1 MKTAMAVLL
10 GLTAV
15 LCAQTA
21 ASVRDGVYTN
31 DQASRGAAAYKQKCA
46 SCHGPALEGVGQSPP
61 LSGDDFKAN
70 WSGKTL
76 GDLFDEIQAT
86 MPADHPGTLSRPV
99 NAQIIAFILKSNEFP
114 DGKKAL
120 PADSGAL
127 QKIGFD
133 AAKPK
138 Q

>member
-1 MKTAMAVLL
+1 MKTPIAILL
-10 GLTAV
+10 LLTAV
-15 LCAQTA
+15 CRAQTA
-21 ASVRDGVYTN
+21 ASARDGVYTN

-46 SCHGPALEGVGQSPP
+46 SCHGPALEGVGQFPP

-86 MPADHPGTLSRPV
+86 MPADHPGTLSRQV

-114 DGKKAL
+114 AGKQAL
-120 PADSGAL
+120 PADSDAL
-127 QKIGFD
+127 KKISLD
-133 AAKPK
+133 AGKPK
-138 Q
+138 P